1 MLSWSG
7 RFGPSPTSTFG
18 NALGISLLS
27 ASRSSDVLPSGHW
40 RDGSPVERESWY
52 GVRPIPA
59 RSMSSV
65 SPSPTP
71 SGKPGR
77 PRIQQSAAETAW
89 PPAPSRP
96 PEPRQYSPKNASSL
110 MPAWLTRYCL

>member
-7 RFGPSPTSTFG
+7 RIGPSPTSTFG
-18 NALGISLLS
+18 NAFGISLLS
-27 ASRSSDVLPSGHW
+27 ASRSSDVLPSGHA
-40 RDGSPVERESWY
+40 RVGPLTDRESWY

-59 RSMSSV
+59 SWMSSG
-65 SPSPTP
+65 SPRPTP
-71 SGKPGR
+71 SGNPGR
-77 PRIQQSAAETAW
+77 PRIQQSAADTAW

-110 MPAWLTRYCL
+110 TPTWLTRYCL